1 MSVNLGEF
9 INQIPKDKLSEIV
22 NAFTAETTAQQ
33 AIEALAAAGVEASAE
48 EAQALLESLFG
59 EAGEGKEIPGETLKA
74 VAGGGEADWD
84 PYFNND
90 CGWCAY

>member
-48 EAQALLESLFG
+48 EAQALLESLVG
-59 EAGEGKEIPGETLKA
+59 EAGEGEEILDEVLKA
-74 VAGGGEADWD
+74 VSGGFEEWEWE
-84 PYFNND
+84 
-90 CGWCAY
+90 CGCEF

>member
-48 EAQALLESLFG
+48 EAQALLESLVG
-59 EAGEGKEIPGETLKA
+59 EADEGKEILDEVLKA
-74 VAGGGEADWD
+74 VSGGFEYGE
-84 PYFNND
+84 
-90 CGWCAY
+90 CGFCEY

>member
-1 MSVNLGEF
+1 MSVNPGEF

-48 EAQALLESLFG
+48 EAQALLESLVG
-59 EAGEGKEIPGETLKA
+59 EAGEGEEILDEVLEAVSGGYEEGE
-74 VAGGGEADWD
+74 
-84 PYFNND
+84 
-90 CGWCAY
+90 CGWCEY

>member
-9 INQIPKDKLSEIV
+9 TNRIPKDKLSEIV

-48 EAQALLESLFG
+48 EAQALLESLVG
-59 EAGEGKEIPGETLKA
+59 EAGEGEEILDEVLKA
-74 VAGGGEADWD
+74 VSGGFEEWEWE
-84 PYFNND
+84 
-90 CGWCAY
+90 CGCEF

>member
-59 EAGEGKEIPGETLKA
+59 EAREGKEIPDETLKT
-74 VAGGGEADWD
+74 VAGGEADWD

>member
-9 INQIPKDKLSEIV
+9 INQLPKDKLSEIV

-48 EAQALLESLFG
+48 EAQALLESLVG
-59 EAGEGKEIPGETLKA
+59 EAGEGEEILDEGLKA
-74 VAGGGEADWD
+74 VSGGFEEWEWE
-84 PYFNND
+84 
-90 CGWCAY
+90 CGCEF

>member
-48 EAQALLESLFG
+48 EAQALLESLVG
-59 EAGEGKEIPGETLKA
+59 EAEEGKEILDEALKA
-74 VAGGGEADWD
+74 VSGGFEEWEWE
-84 PYFNND
+84 
-90 CGWCAY
+90 CGCEF

>member
-48 EAQALLESLFG
+48 EAQALLESLVG
-59 EAGEGKEIPGETLKA
+59 EAGEGEEILDEALKA
-74 VAGGGEADWD
+74 VSGGFEEWEWE
-84 PYFNND
+84 
-90 CGWCAY
+90 CGCEF

>member
-59 EAGEGKEIPGETLKA
+59 EAREGKEIPNETLKT
-74 VAGGGEADWD
+74 VAGGEADWD